1 MELVF
6 TVGIVFI
13 SAILLTVNVRDRKK
27 IKYLRN
33 QVLEL
38 EQLLEMALIY
48 GKETEE
54 SEAKA
59 REEASKKGLDNTNE
73 PAN

>member
-6 TVGIVFI
+6 TVAMI
-13 SAILLTVNVRDRKK
+13 SFAYLLTVNAKNRRQLKN
-27 IKYLRN
+27 LRN

-48 GKETEE
+48 GKEQKE
-54 SEAKA
+54 SEEKA
-59 REEASKKGLDNTNE
+59 RQESKSSGQKE
-73 PAN
+73 